1 MIRIVRT
8 LFRGTIIVLAGGIVA
23 LVGVGLWLSTSL
35 PQWTGRIDAAV
46 SEPVE
51 IIRDAVGGTRIV
63 ASSQNDAYFALGFAH
78 AQDRLWQMDTYRR
91 IGAGRVA
98 EVIGAPGL
106 TVDRFMRTIGLY
118 RSAERQ
124 ADALPP
130 PVQDALRAY
139 AAGVNAYIDR
149 HEGPWP
155 PEFTLLAYAPTPW
168 EPADSLVLGKV
179 LALLLGGN
187 WFEELRRAALLDRR
201 TPEDV
206 DFLMPTGLPDG
217 PTTLTE
223 AADLPIAATHLLAAV
238 PSLVQP
244 RRASN
249 AWVVDGRHTDS
260 GKPILANDPHLG
272 LTAPGIWYL
281 ASLEAPGLSV
291 TGGTVPGMPV
301 HLVGHNGRIAWGL
314 TTTYGDL
321 TDLVVLDVHAAD
333 PTQYRVGDARRP
345 FTVRE
350 EHIGV
355 RFGRDQVLQV
365 RETDFGPVLSDVL
378 ARAADRAGSDA
389 VVVLQAA
396 FLNDADRT
404 AAAMYALNRATDW
417 SSFRE
422 ALRSY
427 GAPQQNILYADT
439 EGTIGFFAP
448 GLVPVRRVGRGLV
461 PGRIPDN
468 DWTGFVPFDALPQQ
482 RGAADGM
489 LLNANNRIVGPDY
502 PYFISADWE
511 PPFRAERLD
520 EALRRDLGGDL
531 HTHGTLQADT
541 VSTMARRLVPAMIAR
556 LGDISVSAAAQEARD
571 TLTDWDFRMDANAAA
586 PLVFAAWYAALVE
599 IIFDDD
605 LGDQGGGI
613 DPRQMHAVL
622 TDDLTYWCD
631 DRETDGEQET
641 CAMATATALEA
652 AMASLT
658 ARHGPDLTTWRWGEA
673 HPARFTHPL
682 LSFVPGLPR
691 WLEITVPSSGGNY
704 TLMRGGYSGGNVVFV
719 NVHGAGY
726 RAVYDLDDLER
737 SLFMVAPGTAGNPY
751 SRYFAEHHDAWRTG
765 AMFRLPPTAE
775 ARTGARGILTLVP
788 RR

>member
-1 MIRIVRT
+1 MIRVMRHV
-8 LFRGTIIVLAGGIVA
+8 LRGTTIVVAVVVVA

-35 PQWTGRIDAAV
+35 PQWTGRITAPVTA
-46 SEPVE
+46 PVE
-51 IIRDAVGGTRIV
+51 IVRDAVGGTRIV
-63 ASSQNDAYFALGFAH
+63 ASTQNDAYFALGFAH

-118 RSAERQ
+118 RHAERQ
-124 ADALPP
+124 AKELPT
-130 PVQDALRAY
+130 PVQDALHAY

-149 HEGPWP
+149 HDGPWP
-155 PEFTLLAYAPTPW
+155 PEFTLLAYAPAPW
-168 EPADSLVLGKV
+168 QPADSLVLGKV

-187 WFEELRRAALLDRR
+187 WFEELRRAALLDRL
-201 TPEDV
+201 TPEEV
-206 DFLMPTGLPDG
+206 EFLMPTGLRDG
-217 PTTLTE
+217 PTTL
-223 AADLPIAATHLLAAV
+223 AAARLPVAASHLLAAV
-238 PSLVQP
+238 PSLVRP

-249 AWVVDGRHTDS
+249 AWVVDGRHTET

-281 ASLEAPGLSV
+281 ASLHAPGLSV

-301 HLVGHNGRIAWGL
+301 HLVGHNENIAWGL

-321 TDLVVLDVHAAD
+321 TDLVVLDVDPAD
-333 PTQYRVGDARRP
+333 PTQYRVGDTRRP
-345 FTVRE
+345 FAVRE
-350 EHIGV
+350 EHIRV

-378 ARAADRAGSDA
+378 ASAADRAGPDA

-396 FLNDADRT
+396 FLNDADQT
-404 AAAMYALNRATDW
+404 AAAIYDLNRATDW
-417 SSFRE
+417 SSFRA

-448 GLVPVRRVGRGLV
+448 GLVPVRRAGRGLV
-461 PGRIPDN
+461 PGRTPDN

-482 RGAADGM
+482 RDAADGI

-511 PPFRAERLD
+511 PPFRAARLD
-520 EALRRDLGGDL
+520 EALRGDLGGDVR
-531 HTHGTLQADT
+531 THGALQADT
-541 VSTMARRLVPAMIAR
+541 LSTMARRLLPAMIAR
-556 LGDISVSAAAQEARD
+556 LGDTPVSTTAQGIRG
-571 TLTDWDFRMDANAAA
+571 TLVDWDYRMDADTTA

-599 IIFDDD
+599 MVFDDD

-613 DPRQMHAVL
+613 DPHQLHAVL
-622 TDDLTYWCD
+622 TGDLTRWCD
-631 DRETDGEQET
+631 DRETDTVQET
-641 CAMATATALEA
+641 CAMATATALETA
-652 AMASLT
+652 TASLT
-658 ARHGPDLTTWRWGEA
+658 ARYGTDTTSWRWGAA

-691 WLEITVPSSGGNY
+691 WLGITVPSSGGNY
-704 TLMRGGYSGGNVVFV
+704 TLMRGGYSGGDGIFV
-719 NVHGAGY
+719 NGHGAGY
-726 RAVYDLDDLER
+726 RAVYDLNDLEQ
-737 SLFMVAPGTAGNPY
+737 SLFMVAPGTTGNPY
-751 SRYFAEHHDAWRTG
+751 SRYFAEHREAWRIG
-765 AMFRLPPTAE
+765 AMFKLPGVDD
-775 ARTGARGILTLVP
+775 ARTDARGILTLVP
-788 RR
+788 PR